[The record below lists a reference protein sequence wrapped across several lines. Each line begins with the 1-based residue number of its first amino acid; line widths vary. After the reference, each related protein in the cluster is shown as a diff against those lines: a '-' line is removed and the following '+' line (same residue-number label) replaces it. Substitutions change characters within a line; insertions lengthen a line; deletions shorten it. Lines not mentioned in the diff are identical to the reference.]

1 MQLGHHFKFIVVGDG
16 GYNSCAFT
24 SWCSDL
30 GCEIISRLRVDS
42 ALYDEPPT
50 RKPGQRGRPRKR
62 GDRQPSFQEH
72 FAGETDKKWQEGEVS
87 WYEGKTK
94 VLKWMTGVALRYA
107 PNVELPKVRWVLV
120 CDPTTEHWECFY
132 STNPERCAASIIEH
146 YVLRWSLEVTFQ
158 EVREHLGLETAK
170 NWSRKSVSRTAPA
183 IFSLFTLISLCYQKI
198 CAQQIPQLRKDSWY
212 HKTEPTFSDALRE
225 VRRLLWARVISHAPA
240 ESPQHVKISHEHW
253 ELISD
258 HLISTG

>member
-1 MQLGHHFKFIVVGDG
+1 
-16 GYNSCAFT
+16 
-24 SWCSDL
+24 
-30 GCEIISRLRVDS
+30 
-42 ALYDEPPT
+42 
-50 RKPGQRGRPRKR
+50 
-62 GDRQPSFQEH
+62 
-72 FAGETDKKWQEGEVS
+72 
-87 WYEGKTK
+87 
-94 VLKWMTGVALRYA
+94 LRYA
-107 PNVELPKVRWVLV
+107 PNTSLPKVRWVLV